1 MNLLY
6 LNTNLQFTLIY
17 ENDAHYKKL
26 KTITGKKN
34 ITNSTATNYPDVT
47 TVTGEP
53 LLLRG
58 STGSLAGIYLKVMQ
72 LFLDKLSN
80 EVLQSKNIVET
91 SGPS

>member
-1 MNLLY
+1 MKMMPTIRNWRLL
-6 LNTNLQFTLIY
+6 Q
-17 ENDAHYKKL
+17 
-26 KTITGKKN
+26 GKN
-34 ITNSTATNYPDVT
+34 ITNKTVTNYPDVT

-91 SGPS
+91 SGPSWHKNISREQCKNVNM